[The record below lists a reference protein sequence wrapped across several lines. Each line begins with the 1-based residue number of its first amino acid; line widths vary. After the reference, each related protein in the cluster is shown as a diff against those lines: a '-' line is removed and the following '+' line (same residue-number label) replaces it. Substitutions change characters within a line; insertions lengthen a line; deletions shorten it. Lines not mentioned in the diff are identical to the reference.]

1 MRNKS
6 FRQERL
12 EREAKDRML
21 RQKEN
26 RIEQLEQ
33 QAKDDYLNDIE
44 WKFVLEMLDNE
55 EYAELKNLYL
65 EMDNSM
71 HTIMDDRGQ
80 DVEDAE
86 SEEE

>member
-1 MRNKS
+1 MRKKS

-12 EREAKDRML
+12 EREAKDRIL

-33 QAKDDYLNDIE
+33 QAKDDYLGDIE
-44 WKFVLEMLDNE
+44 WNSVLAMLDDV

-80 DVEDAE
+80 EE
-86 SEEE
+86 GEEE

>member
-1 MRNKS
+1 MRKKS

-12 EREAKDRML
+12 EREAESRML
-21 RQKEN
+21 RDKEN

-33 QAKDDYLNDIE
+33 QAKDDYLGDIE
-44 WKFVLEMLDNE
+44 WNFVLAMLDDV

-65 EMDNSM
+65 EMNNSM

-80 DVEDAE
+80 EE
-86 SEEE
+86 GEEE

>member
-1 MRNKS
+1 MRKKS

-12 EREAKDRML
+12 EREAKSRML
-21 RQKEN
+21 RDKEN

-33 QAKDDYLNDIE
+33 QAKDDYLGDIE
-44 WKFVLEMLDNE
+44 WNSVLAMLDDV

-80 DVEDAE
+80 EE
-86 SEEE
+86 GEEE

>member
-1 MRNKS
+1 MRKKS

-12 EREAKDRML
+12 EREAKDRIL

-33 QAKDDYLNDIE
+33 QAKDDYLGDIE
-44 WKFVLEMLDNE
+44 WNFVLAMLDDV

-65 EMDNSM
+65 EMNNSM

-80 DVEDAE
+80 EE
-86 SEEE
+86 GEEE